1 RDRFERFRQRCLHA
15 RRRHGCPDSECSGDG
30 FAPVAR
36 HAARSHRM
44 SERIRV
50 LVVDD
55 SALMRKLIPA
65 ILERDSSI
73 EVVGT
78 AMDGAFALR
87 KIEELEPDVVTL
99 DLEMPRMDGL
109 EMLRLIMRSAPLP
122 VILFSTH
129 SKEGGYATLKA
140 LALGAV
146 DFLAKPKDAAAG
158 HLEEIADRL
167 IAKIKVAKHAAKRKL
182 PPVTVKEE
190 LPKLAKASHPALAP
204 RRVIAIGIS
213 TGGPNALQ
221 FMLSQIPSDFL
232 STILVVQHMPEGFT
246 EMFAKRLD
254 ECCPLE
260 VHEARSGDLL
270 LAGRVLICPGNR
282 HIMVRRMPRGDMA
295 VLSDGP
301 PVNGHRPSADVLF
314 HSVSQEFGLTAV
326 GVLMTGMGDDGA
338 EGLGA
343 IKAAGGMT
351 IAQSED
357 TCVVSGMPHA
367 AIIKGYANK
376 IIPLEGVAA
385 FLMSNY
391 GAERN
396 PADKLEKNDKYDKNE
411 KVEGT
416 PVSSQRS

>member
-1 RDRFERFRQRCLHA
+1 
-15 RRRHGCPDSECSGDG
+15 
-30 FAPVAR
+30 
-36 HAARSHRM
+36 M

-65 ILERDSSI
+65 ILARDSSI

-78 AMDGAFALR
+78 AMDGAFALK
-87 KIEELEPDVVTL
+87 KIEELQPDVVTL
-99 DLEMPRMDGL
+99 DLEMPRMDGM
-109 EMLRLIMRSAPLP
+109 EMLRLIMKRAPLP
-122 VILFSTH
+122 IILFSTH

-158 HLEEIADRL
+158 HLEEIADQL
-167 IAKIKVAKHAAKRKL
+167 IAKIKVAKRAAKRKL
-182 PPVTVKEE
+182 PPAVVAED
-190 LPKLAKASHPALAP
+190 LPALKKPIRPALPP
-204 RRVIAIGIS
+204 RRVIAVGIS

-221 FMLSQIPSDFL
+221 FMLSQIPADFL

-246 EMFAKRLD
+246 EMFARRLD

-260 VHEARSGDLL
+260 VHEARSGDLV

-282 HIMVRRMPRGDMA
+282 HIMVRRMPRGDMV

-314 HSVSQEFGLTAV
+314 HSVAQEFGLLAV

-343 IKAAGGMT
+343 IQSARGMT

-357 TCVVSGMPHA
+357 TCVVSGMPRA
-367 AIIKGYANK
+367 AILKGYANK
-376 IIPLEGVAA
+376 VIPLEGLGS
-385 FLMSNY
+385 FLVHHY
-391 GAERN
+391 GA
-396 PADKLEKNDKYDKNE
+396 DKNLGE
-411 KVEGT
+411 KAEKDEKSKRPEKPEKMEQHEKSEKT
-416 PVSSQRS
+416 PVPSHRS

>member
-1 RDRFERFRQRCLHA
+1 
-15 RRRHGCPDSECSGDG
+15 
-30 FAPVAR
+30 
-36 HAARSHRM
+36 M

-65 ILERDSSI
+65 ILARDSSI

-78 AMDGAFALR
+78 AMDGAFALK
-87 KIEELEPDVVTL
+87 KIEELQPDVVTL
-99 DLEMPRMDGL
+99 DLEMPRMDGM
-109 EMLRLIMRSAPLP
+109 EMLRLIMRRAPLP
-122 VILFSTH
+122 IILFSTH

-158 HLEEIADRL
+158 HLEEIADQL
-167 IAKIKVAKHAAKRKL
+167 IAKIKVAKRAAKRKL
-182 PPVTVKEE
+182 PPVNVKEE
-190 LPKLAKASHPALAP
+190 LPRLTKASRPALPP
-204 RRVIAIGIS
+204 RRVIAVGIS

-282 HIMVRRMPRGDMA
+282 HIMVRRMPRGDMV

-314 HSVSQEFGLTAV
+314 HSLAQEFGLLAV

-343 IKAAGGMT
+343 IKSAGGMT

-357 TCVVSGMPHA
+357 TCVVSGMPRA
-367 AIIKGYANK
+367 AILKGYANK
-376 IIPLEGVAA
+376 VIPLEGLGP
-385 FLMSNY
+385 FLVNHY
-391 GAERN
+391 GA
-396 PADKLEKNDKYDKNE
+396 DKDLGEKAE
-411 KVEGT
+411 KDEKSEKPEKIDRHEKSEKT
-416 PVSSQRS
+416 PVPSHRS

>member
-1 RDRFERFRQRCLHA
+1 
-15 RRRHGCPDSECSGDG
+15 
-30 FAPVAR
+30 
-36 HAARSHRM
+36 M

-65 ILERDSSI
+65 ILARDSSI

-78 AMDGAFALR
+78 AMDGAFALK
-87 KIEELEPDVVTL
+87 KIEELQPDVVTL
-99 DLEMPRMDGL
+99 DLEMPRMDGM
-109 EMLRLIMRSAPLP
+109 EMLRLIMHRAPLP
-122 VILFSTH
+122 IILFSTH

-146 DFLAKPKDAAAG
+146 DFLAKPRDAAAG
-158 HLEEIADRL
+158 RLEEIADQL

-190 LPKLAKASHPALAP
+190 LPRLTKASRPALPP
-204 RRVIAIGIS
+204 RRVIAVGIS

-282 HIMVRRMPRGDMA
+282 HIMVRRMPRGDMVA
-295 VLSDGP
+295 LSDGP

-314 HSVSQEFGLTAV
+314 HSVAQEFGLLAV

-343 IKAAGGMT
+343 IKSAGGMT

-357 TCVVSGMPHA
+357 SCVVSGMPRA
-367 AIIKGYANK
+367 AILKGYANK
-376 IIPLEGVAA
+376 VIPLEGLGP
-385 FLMSNY
+385 FLVNHY
-391 GAERN
+391 GA
-396 PADKLEKNDKYDKNE
+396 DKDLGEKAE
-411 KVEGT
+411 KDEKSEKPEKIDRHEKSENT
-416 PVSSQRS
+416 PVPSHRS

>member
-1 RDRFERFRQRCLHA
+1 
-15 RRRHGCPDSECSGDG
+15 
-30 FAPVAR
+30 
-36 HAARSHRM
+36 M
-44 SERIRV
+44 SDRIRV

-65 ILERDSSI
+65 ILARDSSI

-78 AMDGAFALR
+78 AMDGAFALK
-87 KIEELEPDVVTL
+87 KIEELDPDVVTL
-99 DLEMPRMDGL
+99 DLEMPRMDGM
-109 EMLRLIMRSAPLP
+109 ETLRLIMRRAPLP

-146 DFLAKPKDAAAG
+146 DFLQKPKDAAAG
-158 HLEEIADRL
+158 HLDQIADQL
-167 IAKIKVAKHAAKRKL
+167 IEKIKVAKRASGRKL
-182 PPVTVKEE
+182 PAAVVQE
-190 LPKLAKASHPALAP
+190 APALKKGTRATLPP
-204 RRVIAIGIS
+204 RRVIAVGIS

-221 FMLSQIPSDFL
+221 FVLSNIPADFL

-254 ECCPLE
+254 ECCALE

-282 HIMVRRMPRGDMA
+282 HMMVRRMPRGDMV

-314 HSVSQEFGLTAV
+314 HSVAQEFGLTSV
-326 GVLMTGMGDDGA
+326 GIIMTGMGDDGA

-351 IAQSED
+351 VAQSED
-357 TCVVSGMPHA
+357 TCVVSGMPHS
-367 AIIKGYANK
+367 AIVKGYANK
-376 IIPLEGVAA
+376 IIPLEGMSSYLV
-385 FLMSNY
+385 SNY

-396 PADKLEKNDKYDKNE
+396 AGDKSEKNEKHDKIDKNDKNE
-411 KVEGT
+411 RT
-416 PVSSQRS
+416 PVSSSRS

>member
-1 RDRFERFRQRCLHA
+1 
-15 RRRHGCPDSECSGDG
+15 
-30 FAPVAR
+30 
-36 HAARSHRM
+36 M

-65 ILERDSSI
+65 ILARESAI

-78 AMDGAFALR
+78 AMDGAFALK
-87 KIEELEPDVVTL
+87 KIEELQPDVVTL
-99 DLEMPRMDGL
+99 DLDMPRMDGM
-109 EMLRLIMRSAPLP
+109 ETLRLIMRRAPLP

-146 DFLAKPKDAAAG
+146 DFLAKPRDAAAG
-158 HLEEIADRL
+158 HLEQIADQL
-167 IAKIKVAKHAAKRKL
+167 IAKIKVAKRAVGRKL
-182 PPVTVKEE
+182 PAAVLEE
-190 LPKLAKASHPALAP
+190 KPAPKKGTRAALPP
-204 RRVIAIGIS
+204 RRIIAIGIS

-221 FMLSQIPSDFL
+221 FVLSQIPADFQ
-232 STILVVQHMPEGFT
+232 STIIVVQHMPEGFT

-254 ECCPLE
+254 ECCALE
-260 VHEARSGDLL
+260 VQEARSGDLL

-351 IAQSED
+351 VAQSED
-357 TCVVSGMPHA
+357 TCVVSGMPRA
-367 AIIKGYANK
+367 AILKGYANK
-376 IIPLEGVAA
+376 IIPLDGVAS

-391 GAERN
+391 GSERN
-396 PADKLEKNDKYDKNE
+396 PSDKFEKHDKNE
-411 KVEGT
+411 KIERT
-416 PVSSQRS
+416 HVSSQRS

>member
-1 RDRFERFRQRCLHA
+1 
-15 RRRHGCPDSECSGDG
+15 
-30 FAPVAR
+30 
-36 HAARSHRM
+36 M

-65 ILERDSSI
+65 ILAREASI

-78 AMDGAFALR
+78 AMDGAFALK
-87 KIEELEPDVVTL
+87 KIEELKPDVVTL
-99 DLEMPRMDGL
+99 DLEMPRMDGM
-109 EMLRLIMRSAPLP
+109 ETLRLIMQRAPLP

-129 SKEGGYATLKA
+129 SKEGGYATFKA
-140 LALGAV
+140 LAIGAV

-158 HLEEIADRL
+158 RLDDIADRL
-167 IAKIKVAKHAAKRKL
+167 IAKIKVAKRAAGRKL
-182 PPVTVKEE
+182 PPAVIEE
-190 LPKLAKASHPALAP
+190 TPAPKKGIRAALPP

-221 FMLSQIPSDFL
+221 FVLSQIPADFQ
-232 STILVVQHMPEGFT
+232 STIVIVQHMPEGFT

-254 ECCPLE
+254 ECCALE

-282 HIMVRRMPRGDMA
+282 HIMVRSMPRGGMV

-314 HSVSQEFGLTAV
+314 HSVAQEFGLTAV
-326 GVLMTGMGDDGA
+326 GVLMTGLGDDSA

-343 IKAAGGMT
+343 VKAAGGMT

-357 TCVVSGMPHA
+357 TCVVSGMPRA
-367 AIIKGYANK
+367 AILKGYARK
-376 IIPLEGVAA
+376 IIPLDGLGSHLV
-385 FLMSNY
+385 SNY
-391 GAERN
+391 GGERGA
-396 PADKLEKNDKYDKNE
+396 ADKVEKNEKFEKNDKNE
-411 KVEGT
+411 KIEKT
-416 PVSSQRS
+416 SVSSQRS

>member
-1 RDRFERFRQRCLHA
+1 
-15 RRRHGCPDSECSGDG
+15 
-30 FAPVAR
+30 
-36 HAARSHRM
+36 M

-50 LVVDD
+50 LVVDG

-65 ILERDSSI
+65 ILARDSSI

-78 AMDGAFALR
+78 AMDGAFALK
-87 KIEELEPDVVTL
+87 KIEELQPDVVTL
-99 DLEMPRMDGL
+99 DLEMPRMDGM
-109 EMLRLIMRSAPLP
+109 ETLRLIMRRAPLP

-140 LALGAV
+140 LAMGAV

-158 HLEEIADRL
+158 HLDQIADQL
-167 IAKIKVAKHAAKRKL
+167 IAKIKVAKRAAGRKL
-182 PPVTVKEE
+182 PPAIVGEE
-190 LPKLAKASHPALAP
+190 PHPPKKGKRATLPP

-221 FMLSQIPSDFL
+221 FVLSQIPADFL

-254 ECCPLE
+254 ECCALE

-282 HIMVRRMPRGDMA
+282 HMMVRRMPRGDMA
-295 VLSDGP
+295 ILSDGP

-314 HSVSQEFGLTAV
+314 HSVAQEFALTSV
-326 GVLMTGMGDDGA
+326 GILMTGMGDDGA

-357 TCVVSGMPHA
+357 TCVVSGMPRA

-376 IIPLEGVAA
+376 IIPLDGLGAYLV
-385 FLMSNY
+385 SNY
-391 GAERN
+391 GVERSSTEKMEKN
-396 PADKLEKNDKYDKNE
+396 EKLEKNEKNE
-411 KVEGT
+411 KIERTTV
-416 PVSSQRS
+416 PSQRS

>member
-1 RDRFERFRQRCLHA
+1 
-15 RRRHGCPDSECSGDG
+15 
-30 FAPVAR
+30 
-36 HAARSHRM
+36 M

-65 ILERDSSI
+65 ILARDASI

-78 AMDGAFALR
+78 AMDGAFALK
-87 KIEELEPDVVTL
+87 KIEELQPDVVTL
-99 DLEMPRMDGL
+99 DLEMPRMDGM
-109 EMLRLIMRSAPLP
+109 EMLRLIMRRAPLP

-146 DFLAKPKDAAAG
+146 DFLQKPKEAAIG
-158 HLEEIADRL
+158 HLDEIADQL
-167 IAKIKVAKHAAKRKL
+167 IAKIKVAKRAAKRKL
-182 PPVTVKEE
+182 PPATIAEE
-190 LPKLAKASHPALAP
+190 TPVHKKGNRPPVPPH
-204 RRVIAIGIS
+204 RIIAIGIS

-221 FMLSQIPSDFL
+221 YMLSQIPSDFL
-232 STILVVQHMPEGFT
+232 STIVVVQHMPEGFT

-282 HIMVRRMPRGDMA
+282 HMMVRRMPRGDML

-314 HSVSQEFGLTAV
+314 HSVAQEFGLTAV
-326 GVLMTGMGDDGA
+326 GVQMTGMGDDGA

-343 IKAAGGMT
+343 IKGAGGMT
-351 IAQSED
+351 IAQSEE
-357 TCVVSGMPHA
+357 TCVVSGMPRA
-367 AIIKGYANK
+367 AILKGYANK
-376 IIPLEGVAA
+376 VIPLDGLGP
-385 FLMSNY
+385 FLVTHY
-391 GAERN
+391 GFEKDLVEKAEKDGKTEKPEKN
-396 PADKLEKNDKYDKNE
+396 EKLEKQEKNE
-411 KVEGT
+411 RI
-416 PVSSQRS
+416 PVTSHRS

>member
-1 RDRFERFRQRCLHA
+1 
-15 RRRHGCPDSECSGDG
+15 
-30 FAPVAR
+30 
-36 HAARSHRM
+36 M

-65 ILERDSSI
+65 ILARDSSI

-78 AMDGAFALR
+78 AMDGAFALK
-87 KIEELEPDVVTL
+87 KIQELLPDVVTL
-99 DLEMPRMDGL
+99 DLEMPRMDGM

-122 VILFSTH
+122 IILFSTH
-129 SKEGGYATLKA
+129 SKEGRYATLKG

-146 DFLAKPKDAAAG
+146 DFLQKPRDAAAG
-158 HLEEIADRL
+158 RLEEIADQL
-167 IAKIKVAKHAAKRKL
+167 IAKIKLAKRAAKRKL
-182 PPVTVKEE
+182 PPVTVPEE
-190 LPKLAKASHPALAP
+190 LPGVRKTNRPALAP
-204 RRVIAIGIS
+204 RRVIAVGIS

-221 FMLSQIPSDFL
+221 YMLSQIPGDFS
-232 STILVVQHMPEGFT
+232 STIVLVQHMPEGFT

-282 HIMVRRMPRGDMA
+282 HMMVRRMPRGDIV

-301 PVNGHRPSADVLF
+301 PVNGHRPSVDVLF
-314 HSVSQEFGLTAV
+314 HSVAQEFSLMSV
-326 GVLMTGMGDDGA
+326 GVLMTGMGEDGA

-351 IAQSED
+351 IAQSEES
-357 TCVVSGMPHA
+357 CVVSGMPRA
-367 AIIKGYANK
+367 AILKGYANK
-376 IIPLEGVAA
+376 VIPLEGLGA
-385 FLMSNY
+385 FLATNY
-391 GAERN
+391 GADR
-396 PADKLEKNDKYDKNE
+396 DLGEKVDKNE
-411 KVEGT
+411 KPEKTEKHERPERT
-416 PVSSQRS
+416 PVPSQRS